1 MRKNLTR
8 TGRHSLPVVFMQLFI
23 LATGASAQATGKISL
38 EGRNITFASV
48 FRNIKNQIGLTVFY
62 SNKLID
68 NSEKGEAYFE
78 LMPDQSKP
86 FKVMTHSGEITVTGT
101 YFSG

>member
-23 LATGASAQATGKISL
+23 LVTGASIQATGKISI
-38 EGRNITFASV
+38 EGRNISFASI
-48 FRNIKNQIGLTVFY
+48 FQNIKNQTGLTVFY

-68 NSEKGEAYFE
+68 DSEKGEVYFE
-78 LMPDQSKP
+78 
-86 FKVMTHSGEITVTGT
+86 VTEG
-101 YFSG
+101 G